1 MAKNERYVTT
11 IELNSQQAQ
20 DRLKELEQKVKD
32 LKKAKEDA
40 AKSGGFFDESQ
51 LKKANRELNN
61 LRGQIK
67 GISGILENIDDM
79 SLGNLEKAVKELK
92 RQSKNML
99 PDRAEWE
106 ENQRQT
112 IELEKRIKELK
123 NSYREAAEEA
133 EKMKDNTANLS
144 KVLADLKGASLNEL
158 TQAQKYIET
167 ELANGQEP
175 VLKNVRTEQLKE
187 IKARIQ
193 EIKAEQEKVNHAIDK
208 YDQEIKTAS
217 KDMATVKRETE
228 LVDRTLK
235 NLSTANVRDL
245 EYSIKVVNEQLRETP
260 RGTAAFDQLQE
271 KAKMLR
277 TELERVRYEGAAQQ
291 SWLNRTADFFNKI
304 QGAAIAAV
312 GAITGLTFTIRRC
325 VEAFAAMDQE
335 MENVRKYTGQTSE
348 QVHAMNEEFKKLDT
362 RTARERLNQL
372 AGDAGRLGITSQEAV
387 MDFVDAADKINVA
400 LGDDLG
406 ENAVKNI
413 GKLAMSFGTDKTMG
427 LRGAML
433 ATGSAINELA
443 QNSSASAGYLVDF
456 TARVAGFGKQ
466 VGLTQ
471 AQLMGFGA
479 VMDENMLRDEMAAT
493 AFGQLLVKMTTQ
505 LETFANITGMKV
517 EEYKKLVTEDINAA
531 VLAVAKSLKGR
542 DMQDLG
548 KVFEAMH
555 LDGQRAIGVLA
566 TLGDKVN
573 DVAERQRIA
582 NEAFRDGTSIIN
594 EFNIQNNTV
603 QAQLDKAKKTFHD
616 LSIELGEK
624 LMPIARYGIT
634 TGSLMVKMLSE
645 LINFVWKFKYTITV
659 LSTAIA
665 FLVLKKEAD
674 VAITKLGVLWNNR
687 LATSLEKIG
696 LIIKQNKWA
705 AAATALLVFV
715 GVIADLVRKTKEAAE
730 STDRLNK
737 VRSEAAKKYGEEK
750 SKLEVLL
757 VTARN
762 ENASLKNRKKAI
774 DELNRI
780 IPNYNGQLDDTTKKY
795 VENKKALDKYL
806 QSLAKKFELEGAGE
820 MLKEIGSDIAKA
832 SVQIDQLRE
841 KLGDDENINMLR
853 SINRNVV
860 GDNETKQLLKQ
871 FDEQNKIIEDAG
883 KQRQALYKKY
893 PELTG
898 VVVEDM
904 EDRANRH
911 MNEILKRRRDAENKP
926 DPFNDP
932 KADEKAQQKAAA
944 AAKKAAKAAHD
955 KLVEQDKKE
964 QAETKNKLATNM
976 ALYAQGERDYRTYVA
991 EMNRIQM
998 EGFENRLKIW
1008 DKESDEYKKIEA
1020 KREEYNLKAVEREER
1035 MNQRDVERK
1044 HNSTVAILQSM
1055 QWDDEKELME
1065 ALHQADIEYLQEKA
1079 ELYRKGS
1086 EERVEIE
1093 QEIEDRE
1100 FQHKLAL
1107 QQRHEEM
1114 LEELREQYLMQ
1125 GNERLKAIALNGL
1138 KELYDKDLI
1147 NFEEYQRAKIAIEAQ
1162 YTSALSPDEQT
1173 KKTGSEM
1180 LTNAREAVNKDA
1192 NENGKDIDSPFLGT
1206 INQYKATMEQLKE
1219 LYGDDEQNHAAYLAA
1234 KAQATSEFLQQIASE
1249 FQSAY
1254 NGINQIMSAASS
1266 YYSAQSDY
1274 EIAMMNKKYDKE
1286 VEKAGNNQRKLKKI
1300 EEKRQKEEAA
1310 IKSKYNAKAVKIQI
1324 AQALAS
1330 TALSAINAY
1339 SSAAQ
1344 VPFIGYILAP
1354 IAAAAATAAGMIQIA
1369 AIKKQAQA
1377 QEAGYYEGGY
1387 TGGKRY
1393 RKEAGVVHEGEF
1405 VANHQAV
1412 NNPSV
1417 RPMLDFIDKAQ
1428 KNNTV
1433 GSLTAE
1439 DISRQLGHGGNNV
1452 VAPIVNVNT
1461 DNAEIR
1467 ESLDRNSAATEKLV
1481 DRIDEGIGV
1490 NFPMDTFDRNYK
1502 HFKTLN
1508 DR

>member
-1 MAKNERYVTT
+1 MAGRNERYITT

-40 AKSGGFFDESQ
+40 ARSGGLFDEAQ
-51 LKKANRELNN
+51 LRKATRELNN
-61 LRGQIK
+61 LKGQIK

-79 SLGNLEKAVKELK
+79 SLGQLEKAVKELK

-99 PDRAEWE
+99 PDSNEWK
-106 ENQRQT
+106 ENQQQVMT
-112 IELEKRIKELK
+112 LEARIKELK
-123 NSYREAAEEA
+123 NGFREAAEEA
-133 EKMKDNTANLS
+133 DRMKDSTANLS
-144 KVLADLKGASLNEL
+144 KVMANLKGASLNEL

-167 ELANGQEP
+167 ELASGQEP
-175 VLKNVRTEQLKE
+175 VLKNIRTEQLKE

-208 YDQEIKTAS
+208 YDQEIKTAN

-260 RGTAAFDQLQE
+260 RGTAAFDKLQE
-271 KAKMLR
+271 KAKALR

-304 QGAAIAAV
+304 QGAAIAAI

-335 MENVRKYTGQTSE
+335 MENVRKYTGQSSE

-406 ENAVKNI
+406 EDAVKNI

-582 NEAFRDGTSIIN
+582 NEAFQDGTSIIN

-634 TGSLMVKMLSE
+634 TGSLMVKGL
-645 LINFVWKFKYTITV
+645 
-659 LSTAIA
+659 
-665 FLVLKKEAD
+665 
-674 VAITKLGVLWNNR
+674 
-687 LATSLEKIG
+687 TSLFEILNKG
-696 LIIKQNKWA
+696 KATIIMTATVISVLTLNMYAEA
-705 AAATALLVFV
+705 AAAKIVAFWNEKVIVSCKRLWAVIAANPFTAFAAALTIVVAGLIDYLNANKKVDDLEDKLAKKRTAAKQKIEEEKQSVDLLVK
-715 GVIADLVRKTKEAAE
+715 ASKNEKLSLDE
-730 STDRLNK
+730 RLSAIN
-737 VRSEAAKKYGEEK
+737 
-750 SKLEVLL
+750 KLE
-757 VTARN
+757 
-762 ENASLKNRKKAI
+762 KQ
-774 DELNRI
+774 
-780 IPNYNGQLDDTTKKY
+780 IPGYITQLDKETGKY
-795 VENKKALDKYL
+795 KENKKALDDYLKSLQKKY
-806 QSLAKKFELEGAGE
+806 ELEGA
-820 MLKEIGSDIAKA
+820 KELLSDIGKSIAEATVKVTEAEEKLKQARANDRNSTGSQGDAMFQVGQKMGAQNDLEKA
-832 SVQIDQLRE
+832 NKELQLRLDQRKRILE
-841 KLGDDENINMLR
+841 KYGEDLQKDAVEAVKAEDE
-853 SINRNVV
+853 VV
-860 GDNETKQLLKQ
+860 S
-871 FDEQNKIIEDAG
+871 
-883 KQRQALYKKY
+883 
-893 PELTG
+893 PE
-898 VVVEDM
+898 
-904 EDRANRH
+904 
-911 MNEILKRRRDAENKP
+911 
-926 DPFNDP
+926 PFNDP
-932 KADEKAQQKAAA
+932 KADEKAQKKAAA
-944 AAKKAAKAAHD
+944 AAKKAEAARLKALRD
-955 KLVEQDKKE
+955 
-964 QAETKNKLATNM
+964 KNKALKADTEKELAILTNS
-976 ALYAQGERDYRTYVA
+976 YAKGEMDYRTYVK
-991 EMNRIQM
+991 ERDRITM
-998 EGFENRLKIW
+998 EGFNKRMAIYEQ
-1008 DKESDEYKKIEA
+1008 ESDEYKKLLND
-1020 KREEYNLKAVEREER
+1020 REQYALQASERQERLELKAVERE
-1035 MNQRDVERK
+1035 
-1044 HNSTVAILQSM
+1044 HNMVMAEIQNK
-1055 QWDDEKELME
+1055 QWNDEGAYYE
-1065 ALHQADIEYLQEKA
+1065 ALYQADIEYLQKKA

-1093 QEIEDRE
+1093 EEIEDRE
-1100 FQHKLAL
+1100 AIHKLER
-1107 QQRHEEM
+1107 QKRYEEM
-1114 LEELREQYLMQ
+1114 LEELKEQYLMQ
-1125 GNERLKAIALNGL
+1125 GNQRQLEIALNGL
-1138 KELYDKDLI
+1138 DELYRQGLI
-1147 NFEEYQRAKIAIEAQ
+1147 KEEEYQRAKIAIEAQ
-1162 YTSALSPDEQT
+1162 YASKPTPQEEVRKS
-1173 KKTGSEM
+1173 GSEM
-1180 LTNAREAVNKDA
+1180 LANARNNVNEDA
-1192 NENGKDIDSPFLGT
+1192 TENEKDIDSPIVGT
-1206 INQYKATMEQLKE
+1206 INKYKATMEQLKE

-1249 FQSAY
+1249 FQAAY
-1254 NGINQIMSAASS
+1254 NGINQIMSAASN

-1324 AQALAS
+1324 AQAIAS

-1354 IAAAAATAAGMIQIA
+1354 VAAAAAIAAGMIQVA

-1452 VAPIVNVNT
+1452 VAPIVNVST

-1490 NFPMDTFDRNYK
+1490 NFPMDDFDRNYK

-1508 DR
+1508 ER